1 MVRPRFVNPKF
12 SRRYSSVLQNK
23 LYLFH
28 DAKNA
33 DIYIFNLL
41 FLFYYMYS
49 NLSWIYKIM
58 YFYMVQFLF
67 QSFNCPPVS
76 DAFNLIMNSCDVFCS
91 LECFKFI
98 CTHALCIGIFLLTTV
113 QFDNDMAKLILESI
127 RDYLFKAKAMA

>member
-1 MVRPRFVNPKF
+1 
-12 SRRYSSVLQNK
+12 
-23 LYLFH
+23 
-28 DAKNA
+28 
-33 DIYIFNLL
+33 
-41 FLFYYMYS
+41 
-49 NLSWIYKIM
+49 M

-91 LECFKFI
+91 LECFLKFI